1 VLPERWQGFSASRKF
16 RGVTYNIAVSRKGV
30 GNKVSLKVDG
40 KAIDGAVVLPPKD
53 GKKEVKVEAT
63 LG

>member
-1 VLPERWQGFSASRKF
+1 
-16 RGVTYNIAVSRKGV
+16 VSRKGA

-40 KAIDGAVVLPPKD
+40 KAIDGTVVPPAKD
-53 GKKEVKVEAT
+53 GKKEVKVEAI